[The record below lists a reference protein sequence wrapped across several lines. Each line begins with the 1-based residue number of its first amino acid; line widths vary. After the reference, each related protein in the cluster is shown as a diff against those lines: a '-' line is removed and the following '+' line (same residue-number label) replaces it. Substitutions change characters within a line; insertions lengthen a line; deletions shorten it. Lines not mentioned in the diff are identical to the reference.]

1 MVREAK
7 LRPSRPDLGSL
18 RPGSL
23 ADVALFRVDE
33 GDYTFYDVAMSPR
46 KGTRLLVN
54 TLTMIGGEVLPRLP
68 EKERM
73 IWATLPPVQEGKQ
86 RRPEAH

>member
-1 MVREAK
+1 MQLVH
-7 LRPSRPDLGSL
+7 
-18 RPGSL
+18 
-23 ADVALFRVDE
+23 
-33 GDYTFYDVAMSPR
+33 
-46 KGTRLLVN
+46 KGTKLIVN

-73 IWATLPPVQEGKQ
+73 SWATLPPVQEGKQ